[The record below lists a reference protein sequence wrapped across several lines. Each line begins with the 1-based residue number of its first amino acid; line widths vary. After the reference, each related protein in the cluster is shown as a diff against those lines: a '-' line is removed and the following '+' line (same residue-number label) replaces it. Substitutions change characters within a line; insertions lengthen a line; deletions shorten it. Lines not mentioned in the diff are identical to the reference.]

1 MQLEGLDNIRDV
13 RLCVEIY
20 ESTPEILLNDNI
32 YADKTFQW
40 YNIWILKRPYW
51 SKPQTGVINCRIE
64 TRKGS

>member
-1 MQLEGLDNIRDV
+1 MLGYALKFMNQHQK
-13 RLCVEIY
+13 Y
-20 ESTPEILLNDNI
+20 LLNDNI